1 MSRAELPVAE
11 TLRDSLARGDDRLV
25 ASRPILA
32 MLVGQRDH
40 SLFAEHIVARVRA
53 MLVSLAGQL
62 LRAQADAIGARS
74 QEEFVA
80 EHRARLVERLTG
92 QPDLLDQIH
101 ALAIEWHLATDMEA
115 RLTLDPV
122 LSPLLQDLV
131 GNGDPEIAS
140 VAMAALSA
148 QARFAQSQ
156 RRMEIAL
163 AELPADLFHDALV
176 AWRESNDAPGSD
188 VLERAEKRLRDEF
201 DEGNSRLSLFSR
213 LVMALGDTAGAAL
226 QVEFAGVGLFLSALA
241 IRSGQPRAMAATSS
255 NPQLI
260 ARLILG
266 LRAAGLK
273 PAEVEAQ
280 VLRILPDAELVPDLD
295 SIGIREA
302 AQWLAAANTSGAV

>member
-1 MSRAELPVAE
+1 MSRAELPVADA
-11 TLRDSLARGDDRLV
+11 LRGSLARGDDRLM

-53 MLVSLAGQL
+53 MLVSIATQL
-62 LRAQADAIGARS
+62 LRAQADAIGES
-74 QEEFVA
+74 GKDEFVA
-80 EHRARLVERLTG
+80 NRRSELVQRLAG
-92 QPDLLDQIH
+92 QRHLLDQLH
-101 ALAIEWHLATDMEA
+101 ALAIEWHLATDLEA

-163 AELPADLFHDALV
+163 AELPADLFHEALI
-176 AWRESNDAPGSD
+176 AWRELSNAPLSD
-188 VLERAEKRLRDEF
+188 VLERAEKRLRDDF
-201 DEGNSRLSLFSR
+201 DEGSSRISLFSR
-213 LVMALGDTAGAAL
+213 LVMALGDMASSAL

-241 IRSGQPRAMAATSS
+241 IRSGQTREMVTSS
-255 NPQLI
+255 TNPQLI

-273 PAEVEAQ
+273 PTEVEAQ
-280 VLRILPDAELVPDLD
+280 VLRILPEAELVPDLD

-302 AQWLAAANTSGAV
+302 ARWLAAANDAGTR